1 MQAIQEVAM
10 AEKWV
15 RDARNKARVKANLRV
30 ETDRTLGPAK
40 QKNQELTT
48 QLIVEERAQ
57 RSAVADLQ
65 NAQDQA
71 EDQRKK
77 LYHTKIELATLELKT
92 DL

>member
-48 QLIVEERAQ
+48 QLIAEERA
-57 RSAVADLQ
+57 
-65 NAQDQA
+65 
-71 EDQRKK
+71 
-77 LYHTKIELATLELKT
+77 
-92 DL
+92 